1 MPEHVTR
8 AYDGR
13 CTCGRVRYRVRAEP
27 MSVHCCHCTWCQRE
41 TGSAFVINALV
52 ETEHL
57 EVLCGDPVAID
68 TPSNSGKGQ
77 KIVRCPTC
85 HVAVYSHYAGLGE
98 VLSFVRVGTLEES
111 NRFTPDIHIFTSS
124 KQPWVVLPPQVPAFA
139 EYYDAKQVWSP
150 ESLERRAQLAAKR
163 RGV

>member
-1 MPEHVTR
+1 
-8 AYDGR
+8 
-13 CTCGRVRYRVRAEP
+13 

-41 TGSAFVINALV
+41 TGSAFVINALI

-57 EVLCGDPVAID
+57 EVLGGDPIAID

-98 VLSFVRVGTLEES
+98 VLAFVRVGTFEEPS
-111 NRFTPDIHIFTSS
+111 RFTPDVHIFTSS
-124 KQPWVVLPPQVPAFA
+124 KQHWVVLPPQVPAFA
-139 EYYDAKQVWSP
+139 EYYDAKQVWPP
-150 ESLERRAQLAAKR
+150 ESLKRRARLAAQR
-163 RGV
+163 RRF